1 VGMRDLSSPPIETLP
16 VRAPF
21 DFDLSLR
28 FLDGFGPMEGEQ
40 GVSATHLTK
49 ATVHRGRSVAYTVWQ
64 EAEGAPLCLRIDA
77 DAPIPADTRRA
88 VRERVAFTLGVDED
102 LAPFH
107 ELAGADPHFAP
118 LARALRGLHHVKF
131 PSPFE
136 AACWAALNQRVPLA
150 VARGMKQAL
159 TRRLGGVVVLG
170 GLPYWA
176 FPEARAVAASDAGE
190 LAALLKNARKTQAV
204 LAIARA
210 FAAVDERFLNEAPLD
225 EVERWL
231 LAIHGVGPFTASFVL
246 FRGLGRFR
254 GQPLHPGLLAAA
266 GRVYGRTLSADG
278 FHQLSRAFGPWGG
291 YFALYLWASTYLLP
305 QRQAASTAPIS
316 RAMTD

>member
-1 VGMRDLSSPPIETLP
+1 MRDHSSPPIDTLP

-64 EAEGAPLCLRIDA
+64 EGEGAPLSLRLDA
-77 DAPIPADTRRA
+77 DGPIAADTRRA

-107 ELAGADPHFAP
+107 ELARLDRHFAP

-159 TRRLGGVVVLG
+159 TRRYGGVVVLG

-176 FPEARAVAASDAGE
+176 FPEARAVAESDPGE
-190 LAALLKNARKTQAV
+190 LAGLLRNARKTQAV
-204 LAIARA
+204 QAIARA
-210 FAAVDERFLNEAPLD
+210 FSTVDERFLQEAPLE

-231 LAIHGVGPFTASFVL
+231 RGIHGVGPFTANFVL
-246 FRGLGRFR
+246 FRGLGRFC

-266 GRVYGRTLSADG
+266 ERVYGRALSPDD
-278 FHQLSRAFGPWGG
+278 FLECSRRFGPWGG
-291 YFALYLWASTYLLP
+291 YFALFLWASTFLLP